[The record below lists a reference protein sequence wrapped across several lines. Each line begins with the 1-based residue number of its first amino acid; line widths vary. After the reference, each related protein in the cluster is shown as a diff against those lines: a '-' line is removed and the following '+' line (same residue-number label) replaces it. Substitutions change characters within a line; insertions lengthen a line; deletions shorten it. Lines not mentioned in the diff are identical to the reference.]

1 MKTSAQQFQEKIETS
16 PELQAKVVA
25 IYERSAQLL
34 ADELAAL
41 AQSQGFDLS
50 SSDFVTSQTEI
61 SDEQLSE
68 MAAGFAIAIPRRV
81 TQEDG
86 TTKIVRTVYNSGK
99 DSFGSAGPLSDFRPD
114 FSMIP

>member
-99 DSFGSAGPLSDFRPD
+99 DSFGSAGPLSDFRPG

>member
-1 MKTSAQQFQEKIETS
+1 MKTSAQQFQEKLETS

-41 AQSQGFDLS
+41 AQSQGIDLS
-50 SSDFVTSQTEI
+50 SADFVTSQTEI
-61 SDEQLSE
+61 SDEQLSDV
-68 MAAGFAIAIPRRV
+68 AAGFSITIPRKV

-86 TTKIVRTVYNSGK
+86 TTKVVRVVLNSSK
-99 DSFGSAGPLSDFRPD
+99 ESFGSAGPLSDFRPG